1 MRDKDMGY
9 SGSFKLFKLLK
20 TRLSTPLQ
28 ERLGINII
36 VSKMLDKQR
45 RKESLESSRSYQR
58 NQNLK
63 TPRLYF
69 SLFCLF
75 YNEIG
80 LNLRDLKM

>member
-1 MRDKDMGY
+1 MGY
-9 SGSFKLFKLLK
+9 SDFLKLFKLPK
-20 TRLSTPLQ
+20 TRLSTPYQ
-28 ERLGINII
+28 ERLGIHII

-45 RKESLESSRSYQR
+45 RKENLESSRSYQR

-69 SLFCLF
+69 SLVFFLF
-75 YNEIG
+75 YSEIK